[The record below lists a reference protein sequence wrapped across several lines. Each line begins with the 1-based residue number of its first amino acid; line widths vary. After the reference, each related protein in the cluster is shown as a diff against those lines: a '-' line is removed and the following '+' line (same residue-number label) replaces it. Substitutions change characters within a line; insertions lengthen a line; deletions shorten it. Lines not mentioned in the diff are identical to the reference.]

1 MATDIVGDEDEHIL
15 RQLCGA
21 SAMAKWSRKA
31 ISIARLRWT
40 VAGGL
45 LVPLARCIISPHSGL
60 LMNTS
65 NSL

>member
-45 LVPLARCIISPHSGL
+45 FVPFGAMHYFTP
-60 LMNTS
+60 
-65 NSL
+65 